1 MWRRQRLRPAVGFA
15 VVSLVV
21 VALSPGV
28 LLAGEL
34 VNRHYLCGMRAR
46 PDMGAR
52 PDGMPAGRAG
62 FLRRRRWEAARRRYF
77 RYTGPGWVDPVEVC
91 QGRFGPLVAAFLKNP
106 VWIALTAPARWL
118 IGLMR
123 PLAGRGRRGNGNG
136 PPPAGVREPRRPRP
150 DQPAGAMALP
160 EPRWPFE

>member
-1 MWRRQRLRPAVGFA
+1 M
-15 VVSLVV
+15 VSLVV
-21 VALSPGV
+21 VVLSPAV

-34 VNRHYLCGMRAR
+34 VNRHYLHGMRAR
-46 PDMGAR
+46 PAMRAR
-52 PDGMPAGRAG
+52 PDVIAPGHPG
-62 FLRRRRWEAARRRYF
+62 FLRQRLWTAARRRYF
-77 RYTGPGWVDPVEVC
+77 RYTGPGWVDPAEVF
-91 QGRFGPLVAAFLKNP
+91 QGRFGRLVAAFLKNP

-118 IGLMR
+118 IGLAR

-136 PPPAGVREPRRPRP
+136 LAGVREPRRPRP

>member
-1 MWRRQRLRPAVGFA
+1 LGPALGST

-21 VALSPGV
+21 VALSPAV

-34 VNRHYLCGMRAR
+34 VNRHYLG
-46 PDMGAR
+46 
-52 PDGMPAGRAG
+52 GRITHPGRLSA
-62 FLRRRRWEAARRRYF
+62 WE
-77 RYTGPGWVDPVEVC
+77 PC
-91 QGRFGPLVAAFLKNP
+91 QGRRMGRLVRPFLANP

-118 IGLMR
+118 LGRVR

-150 DQPAGAMALP
+150 DQPAGAIAMP
-160 EPRWPFE
+160 EPR

>member
-1 MWRRQRLRPAVGFA
+1 MQRRQRLRPVVGFA

-21 VALSPGV
+21 VALSPAV
-28 LLAGEL
+28 LVAGEL
-34 VNRHYLCGMRAR
+34 VNRHYLHGMRAR
-46 PDMGAR
+46 PAMRAR
-52 PDGMPAGRAG
+52 LDPIAPGRPG
-62 FLRRRRWEAARRRYF
+62 FLRQRLWTAARRRYF
-77 RYTGPGWVDPVEVC
+77 RYTGPGWVDPAEVC

-118 IGLMR
+118 IGLAR

-136 PPPAGVREPRRPRP
+136 LAGVREPRRPRP